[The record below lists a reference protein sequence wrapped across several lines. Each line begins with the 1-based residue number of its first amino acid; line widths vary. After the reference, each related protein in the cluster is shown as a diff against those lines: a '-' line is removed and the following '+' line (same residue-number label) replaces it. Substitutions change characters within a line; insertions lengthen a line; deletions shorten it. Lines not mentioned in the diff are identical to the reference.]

1 MNIRKG
7 DTVKVLYGKDSG
19 KTGVVLFILTKS
31 EKVLVSGVNKVTKH
45 IKGDGKKRKSEIV
58 NIERPMPVAKLMLV
72 CPNCNKASRIAI
84 ERKGSGYVRICKKCK
99 KEFKSITKEDQKKEV
114 RKEKVGKI
122 AKVEKKETTVKSKK
136 KK

>member
-19 KTGVVLFILTKS
+19 KTGVVLFVLTKS

-58 NIERPMPVAKLMLV
+58 IIERPMPVAKLMLV

-84 ERKGSGYVRICKKCK
+84 ERKGTGYVRICKKCK
-99 KEFKSITKEDQKKEV
+99 KAFKEPVKDEPKKEV
-114 RKEKVGKI
+114 KKEKVE
-122 AKVEKKETTVKSKK
+122 KVEKKKTTVKSKK